1 MIDRA
6 CPAFDEDWRIAC
18 PRGHVRLQPA
28 DSTPTAYCES
38 CERSYDWDALV
49 DRKQTTPGG

>member
-6 CPAFDEDWRIAC
+6 ALAEDWRIAC

-28 DSTPTAYCES
+28 VERETAYCES
-38 CERSYDWDALV
+38 CGRSYDWGALV
-49 DRKQTTPGG
+49 DRKQTPSHP